1 MLNVEIESTQIKNI
15 LSSQLLIFSCVNTD
29 YMLVY
34 NKRGDHVH
42 VIANSEQRVNTELVS
57 IGILFFLRIVS
68 IGKLDA
74 NNYFLTFG

>member
-1 MLNVEIESTQIKNI
+1 
-15 LSSQLLIFSCVNTD
+15 
-29 YMLVY
+29 MLVY